1 MSPPPAVV
9 IGVDIGTTST
19 KVAAYDASGQRR
31 AEGESGYPLDEPQP
45 GYAVQDPGT
54 VLDAVTAVLRQVVG
68 TVRRLGL
75 PIAGVAFSS
84 AMHSLLA
91 VDQQGRPLTPSITW
105 ADLRAVEQA
114 ERLRQEPL
122 GRDLH
127 RHTGTPIHPMSPL
140 CKLIWFR
147 ETQPDVLQ
155 AAQRWLGIKDY
166 VVAQLTGQW
175 VMDRSIAS
183 STGLYDLREAT
194 WYAPALTQAGIGAG
208 QLPTVVPTEHQINLT
223 DTASAELGL
232 VGVPLI
238 VGAGDGP
245 LANLGAGAIRPGVA
259 ACSIGTSGA
268 IRVMVE
274 DPGID
279 PQGRVFCYQLTEGL
293 WAVGGAISNGGAVL
307 DWAGKALASDLDAN
321 DKEQLIALA
330 AQAPP
335 GSDGLLML
343 PYLMSERAPHWS
355 ALARGVYIG
364 LNRGHRRPH
373 LIRAALEGVCQ
384 QLALVLEAVR
394 EAGYQVREIRATGG
408 FLRGHILRSLLTDVL
423 GVDVSF
429 TAATE
434 GSAFGAA
441 LLGMRALGLIDSLE
455 LAADLVPVVETI
467 HPNGEHA
474 ALYRRQRAV
483 FDALFDTLTP
493 AFQALH
499 QQPGTDT

>member
-1 MSPPPAVV
+1 MNAAAAVV

-19 KVAAYDASGQRR
+19 KVAAYDTFGQRR

-45 GYAVQDPGT
+45 GYAVQDPGK
-54 VLDAVTAVLRQVVG
+54 VLEAVLGVLRQVVG

-91 VDQQGRPLTPSITW
+91 IDEDGHPITASITW

-114 ERLRQEPL
+114 ERLRQLPL

-140 CKLIWFR
+140 CKLIWFH
-147 ETQPDVLQ
+147 EAQPDVAG
-155 AAQRWLGIKDY
+155 AARLWVGIKEY
-166 VVAQLTGQW
+166 VVAQLTDQW

-183 STGLYDLREAT
+183 STGLFDLQEAT
-194 WYAPALTQAGIGAG
+194 WYAPALTEAGIGAG
-208 QLPTVVPTEHQINLT
+208 QLPTVVPTEHQLGLA
-223 DTASAELGL
+223 DTVAADLNL

-307 DWAGKALASDLDAN
+307 DWAGKALAPDLDAD
-321 DKEQLIALA
+321 DKDQLIALA

-355 ALARGVYIG
+355 ALARGAYIG

-394 EAGYQVREIRATGG
+394 DAGYQVREIRATGG
-408 FLRGHILRSLLTDVL
+408 FLRQHLMRSLLTDVL
-423 GVDVSF
+423 GADVSF

-441 LLGMRALGLIDSLE
+441 LLGMRSLGLTDSLE
-455 LAADLVPVVETI
+455 LGADLVPVIETI
-467 HPNGEHA
+467 HPNAQHA
-474 ALYRRQRAV
+474 ALYRRQRVV
-483 FDALFDTLTP
+483 FDGLFDTLAP
-493 AFQALH
+493 AFEALH
-499 QQPGTDT
+499 QHPSTET